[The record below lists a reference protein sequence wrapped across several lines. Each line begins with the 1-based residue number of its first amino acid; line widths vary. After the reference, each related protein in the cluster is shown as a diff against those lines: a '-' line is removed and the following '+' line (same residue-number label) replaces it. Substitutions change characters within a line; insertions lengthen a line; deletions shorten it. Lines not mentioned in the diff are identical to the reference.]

1 MTSDGTAGAP
11 SRPCTSLTGR
21 DAPWTALRNALLAA
35 PAGGRA
41 LWLRGEVGIGR
52 TALLDQAA
60 SFAAE
65 RGMGVLRTAGTA
77 PESGVALG
85 VLRRLIRPL
94 LDRHDVLPPAQ
105 RLCLEGALDTAA
117 DTPPGG
123 LAVAAATLALLSGIA
138 DEQPLLLAVDDL
150 QWVDAPSAGVLAFV
164 QRRLTA
170 VPVVLVCAVR
180 AEGSSDLDGTGAEI
194 LDLAPLTDA
203 ESAAVLRRRRPDLTA
218 KDRARLVREAAGN
231 PLALLGT
238 SAWPERVHR
247 TGHAPAPAGPAP
259 DGPPE
264 HDFGPRLDA
273 LPPRTRFLLLL
284 HALAG
289 HEERSTRLALE
300 AARAAGSPA
309 SEDTLVAAERSGLV
323 RLHHARMTFPHPLL
337 RTCLVRTASAADLRR
352 AHAALAAVLPR
363 DDERRAAHLAA
374 AVAGTDDDVA
384 DHLEEVARR
393 TIRRGGHPE
402 AATLLERAARL
413 STRPGTRGA
422 RLTAAAN
429 AAAVGGQPAVAARL
443 LADAEA
449 DGVPAG
455 SRPLWELTDAYVRF
469 ESDGDLSPA
478 VTRLPALL
486 AGLRHRT
493 PTADDTSRD
502 TLRFLLHLTAVF
514 SDEPALRDALRT
526 ELSRSGPAARLC
538 LDLWNRPA
546 GPGPGGTRRLRRL
559 VEALTPEEE
568 LAEAWQLLWIAAALD
583 SVGEHARLW
592 HRVVQRAPYPT
603 QAHVRLA
610 TCGDDYLRGRWDR
623 CLTVSRQG
631 AHTAREQGCGF
642 HDHLFRLT
650 EAAVHA
656 ARGRRAETEALLA
669 RTESWARARGQ
680 SYILRRIAG
689 IRAVHALASGDDETA
704 YALAASLTPPGTF
717 PPEEPRFQHVFLD
730 LVEAAVRTGRRAE
743 ALRHIAA
750 GHAIGM
756 GDIAPRHAFVLAA
769 AEAMAAEGEDVHT
782 LSEAAYAMP
791 GADAWPFELARLHL
805 RHGAWLRLAHRPE
818 EARAHLLTAHTHFT
832 RLKAEPWAGSAA
844 AELRAG
850 GTVVAR
856 ARPTEAWRL
865 SPQELRIARLV
876 ASGLS
881 NGQIA
886 EQLKVSPRTV
896 GTHLY
901 KIFPKVN
908 VASRA
913 ALAHAVREAYDR

>member
-1 MTSDGTAGAP
+1 MTSDGTTGAP
-11 SRPCTSLTGR
+11 PRSCTSLAGR
-21 DAPWTALRNALLAA
+21 DAPWSALRDAVVAA

-41 LWLRGEVGIGR
+41 LWLRGEAGIGR
-52 TALLDQAA
+52 TALLDEAA
-60 SFAAE
+60 AFASE
-65 RGMGVLRTAGTA
+65 RGMRVLRAAGAA
-77 PESGVALG
+77 PEAGMALD
-85 VLRRLIRPL
+85 VLRRLVRPL
-94 LDRHDVLPPAQ
+94 LDRHDVLTDSQ
-105 RLCLEGALDTAA
+105 RLCLEAALDIVV
-117 DTPPGG
+117 DTTPGG

-164 QRRLTA
+164 QRRIATA
-170 VPVVLVCAVR
+170 PIVLVCAVR
-180 AEGSSDLDGTGAEI
+180 AEAASALDSTGAEV
-194 LDLAPLTDA
+194 LDLAPLTSA
-203 ESAAVLRRRRPDLTA
+203 ESDAVLRRRRPDLTA
-218 KDRARLVREAAGN
+218 QTRARLVREAAGN
-231 PLALLGT
+231 PLTLVGT
-238 SAWPERVHR
+238 PARPEHVDR
-247 TGHAPAPAGPAP
+247 TEQAPALAAPSSDRPA
-259 DGPPE
+259 
-264 HDFGPRLDA
+264 HDFAVRLDA

-289 HEERSTRLALE
+289 HEERSVRLVIE
-300 AARAAGSPA
+300 AAVTAGSPA
-309 SEDTLVAAERSGLV
+309 AEDTLVAAERSGLV
-323 RLHHARMTFPHPLL
+323 RLHHARLTFLHPLV
-337 RTCLVRTASAADLRR
+337 RTCLIQTASAADLRR

-363 DDERRAAHLAA
+363 DDERHATHLAA
-374 AVAGTDDDVA
+374 AVEGTDDDVA
-384 DHLEEVARR
+384 DHLVEVARR
-393 TIRRGGHPE
+393 RIRHGGHAE
-402 AATLLERAARL
+402 AATLLEHAARL
-413 STRPGTRGA
+413 SARLGARGA
-422 RLTAAAN
+422 RLTAAAH
-429 AAAVGGQPAVAARL
+429 AAAVGGQPALATRL
-443 LADAEA
+443 LADAEVE
-449 DGVPAG
+449 GVPAD

-486 AGLRHRT
+486 AGLRHRA
-493 PTADDTSRD
+493 PTADDTART

-526 ELSRSGPAARLC
+526 ELPRSGAVARLC
-538 LDLWNRPA
+538 SDLWNRPTR
-546 GPGPGGTRRLRRL
+546 PDTDGTRRLRRL
-559 VEALTPEEE
+559 VAALTPEEE
-568 LAEAWQLLWIAAALD
+568 VRDAWQLLWIAAALD
-583 SVGEHARLW
+583 SVGEHAQLW
-592 HRVVQRAPYPT
+592 HRVVQRAPYLT
-603 QAHVRLA
+603 QAHVDLA

-623 CLTVSRQG
+623 CLTVSRRG
-631 AHTAREQGCGF
+631 AHTAREQGCGL
-642 HDHLFRLT
+642 HERLFRLT

-656 ARGRRAETEALLA
+656 ARGRQPEAVLE
-669 RTESWARARGQ
+669 RIESWAAKRGQ
-680 SYILRRIAG
+680 SYVLRRITG
-689 IRAVHALASGDDETA
+689 IRAVHALASGADETA
-704 YALAASLTPPGTF
+704 YALAASLTPPGTL
-717 PPEEPRFQHVFLD
+717 PPQEPHFQHVFLD

-750 GHAIGM
+750 GHEIRM

-769 AEAMAAEGEDVHT
+769 AEAMAAEGGDVHT

-832 RLKAEPWAGSAA
+832 RLGAEPWSGRAA
-844 AELRAG
+844 AELRAA

-856 ARPTEAWRL
+856 TRPTEVWQL

-886 EQLKVSPRTV
+886 ERLKVSPRTV